1 MMQGIQKSIFFIGC
15 LLSLFFAIV
24 IPAQAQFIL
33 APESLF
39 SQLNRVVVL
48 DARSEQNYEAG
59 HIEGALSFPVDW
71 TFANKSLDG
80 AIVQPAQAQAILRQL
95 GINADTKVVA
105 YDSGSMMD
113 AARLFW
119 MLEVYGIKQVQ
130 VLDMGYAGW
139 AALGYTQGFDV
150 PQRTPSDYVARIDHH
165 RIATKLTT
173 LAATQN
179 PQQLII
185 DARGESDYAG
195 KTSSAKRY
203 GHIPS
208 ALNVQATRN
217 LMVTEDRGSQFL
229 PITALANLYAD
240 IPKDKRVILYCS
252 IGRVSSANYLALRAL
267 GYDVANYDASW
278 QQWGNDFN
286 LPIETSLSSG
296 LSN

>member
-1 MMQGIQKSIFFIGC
+1 MRVLYKVAL
-15 LLSLFFAIV
+15 LLSWVFGLSLVVAL
-24 IPAQAQFIL
+24 PAQAQFIVSPDVL
-33 APESLF
+33 S
-39 SQLNRVVVL
+39 SQLSRVLVL
-48 DARSEQNYEAG
+48 DARSEQSYQTG
-59 HIEGALSFPVDW
+59 HIDGAVSFPVDW

-95 GINADTKVVA
+95 GITADTKVVV

-119 MLEVYGIKQVQ
+119 TLEVYGLKQIQ
-130 VLDMGYAGW
+130 VLDSGYAGW
-139 AALGYTQGFDV
+139 AALGYSQGFDV

-179 PQQLII
+179 PNQLII
-185 DARGESDYAG
+185 DARGKSDYEG
-195 KTSSAKRY
+195 RTSTAQRF
-203 GHIPS
+203 GHIPV
-208 ALNVQATRN
+208 ARNMPATQNVMT
-217 LMVTEDRGSQFL
+217 TENQGAQFL
-229 PITALANLYAD
+229 SLAKLADLYAD
-240 IPKDKRVILYCS
+240 VPKDKRVILYCA

-286 LPIETSLSSG
+286 LPIETP
-296 LSN
+296 SNSILGN

>member
-1 MMQGIQKSIFFIGC
+1 MRVFYKVAVLFSWMFG
-15 LLSLFFAIV
+15 LSLLFV
-24 IPAQAQFIL
+24 LPAQAQFIL
-33 APESLF
+33 SPEALSV
-39 SQLNRVVVL
+39 QLKQVVVL
-48 DARSEQNYEAG
+48 DARSEQSYETG

-95 GINADTKVVA
+95 GITSDTKVVV

-119 MLEVYGIKQVQ
+119 TLEVYGIKQVQ

-139 AALGYTQGFDV
+139 TVLGYAQSLDL
-150 PQRTPSDYVARIDHH
+150 PSRTPSDYVARIDHH

-179 PQQLII
+179 PQQIII
-185 DARGESDYAG
+185 DARGASDYVG
-195 KTSSAKRY
+195 KTSTAHRY
-203 GHIPS
+203 GHIPE
-208 ALNVQATRN
+208 ARNIPATQNVIN
-217 LMVTEDRGSQFL
+217 TEDRGAQFL
-229 PITALANLYAD
+229 SLAALNRVYAD
-240 IPKDKRVILYCS
+240 VPKDKRVILYCA
-252 IGRVSSANYLALRAL
+252 IGRVSSSNYLALRSL

-286 LPIETSLSSG
+286 LPIQNP
-296 LSN
+296 SNSILGN